1 MGTPKEWW
9 VRGDIRQE
17 WNLLGGRGLGEAT
30 RKRHPGGLKHDH
42 DGESTCRMTPNL
54 GLKTKVKAGTD
65 MWAES
70 ADMQTEA
77 VKVGE
82 TPQEAGGRGQRGL
95 GPSSVGNRKKEE
107 TEQGESKRQRSELS
121 SQHSPSSPEPS
132 PHPEPGHCDP
142 CAQWGPGLGCLVT
155 GSDHRVFLF

>member
-1 MGTPKEWW
+1 
-9 VRGDIRQE
+9 
-17 WNLLGGRGLGEAT
+17 
-30 RKRHPGGLKHDH
+30 
-42 DGESTCRMTPNL
+42 MTPNL

-107 TEQGESKRQRSELS
+107 TEQGESKRHREV
-121 SQHSPSSPEPS
+121 SSPLNTHLRLQS
-132 PHPEPGHCDP
+132 PLLI
-142 CAQWGPGLGCLVT
+142 QNQVT
-155 GSDHRVFLF
+155 VIRVHNGALD